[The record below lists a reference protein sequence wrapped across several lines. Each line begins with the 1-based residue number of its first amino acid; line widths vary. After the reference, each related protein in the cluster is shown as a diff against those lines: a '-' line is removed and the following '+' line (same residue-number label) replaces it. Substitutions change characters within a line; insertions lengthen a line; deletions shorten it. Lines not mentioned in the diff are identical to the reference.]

1 MTEASASNYWISSTA
16 LSITLNA
23 MGDADY
29 IQANVASG
37 AMIMC
42 YMRNID
48 GLGYDAGHN
57 YRRWNLIANPTYFNS
72 TTEKYVYAAIPR
84 KQQENGT
91 ALIVFPSERV
101 DIYGKSATEVQL
113 GSEDYYYI
121 FLGGVISPSVVGGV
135 LQNRT
140 WTQRVDTGKLAS
152 DEAIAAGGDNTWW
165 IYNAVDDT
173 VTFLKAIV
181 RATFDN
187 IEAKYATVKN
197 LILGGETLTGIA
209 NDETPKNS
217 RVDVVTPDY
226 LFGNSDARYV
236 RKDIDDRIS
245 SILTFLNGV
254 HFGDDFEKDLR
265 GAGIYRDEQ
274 GSWHIDTDYIHAR
287 KKLTAEEV
295 EVMKTSH
302 IKGKVVISAGG
313 FVISRIEKINGA
325 WRCYFRQ
332 QDAEGRRVYNSM
344 RVDDLALCE
353 TFNLV
358 DNNGQAA
365 NHYWHRRVTS
375 VGTDYV
381 DIADNT
387 NVDDYASG
395 SDTPQVGDE
404 VVQLGN
410 LTYKDRQSAIIQS
423 AAGEGAPYFKIIKG
437 VNSFILPNPIFLFD
451 KQNFEIQVEDP
462 ANRGEYIRLQDF
474 LDSMQGRINA
484 VQQQADKQLVIWF
497 GDAVPSITTEPANEW
512 ADDTTKELHVHDI
525 YYNRSYAQT
534 GGGRAYSF
542 EKNPDNTYSWHEIT
556 DADVLKSL
564 EAAKHAQDTADGKRR
579 VFVREIP
586 APPYDKGD
594 QWSNATYKD
603 KYNND
608 LLVCVRSKATG
619 EPFDIE
625 DWSPAQHYTTKQFEA
640 EFYVGGKS
648 ISAVVKDLRT
658 GLEKVGMHLDGE
670 NSTFDIVAN
679 RFKVVTTTGKVSFI
693 TEAGKLSTDL
703 IDAKQIVTEG
713 LRTGDIDAQNATIKN
728 IVVSGNSWFKGN
740 LDGVSG
746 SFKLLKCLNSDNEAV
761 GGIYFEDRGSQA
773 IMAMEG
779 DLGMRKYIEGKFRK
793 RLPRFYAKD
802 VWCQGQFGHYAKICA
817 VIKDDI
823 MYVHHGGHIETNG
836 VKVQLP
842 TLTVKSGGRDIVC
855 YKIPLYAPGYHG
867 ADGDNGIVLDVDNPA
882 LQPGLTDFYRE
893 IPFGAPI
900 DMVIFNCETPHSY
913 VFFGMGYGKDW
924 VAFNGNDNVGV
935 YVCDHRE
942 IRKLDGGWI
951 SHYLYVNPLWLTP
964 TKTKETPGAGVL
976 YTGTVDFDW

>member
-84 KQQENGT
+84 KLQDNGT

-181 RATFDN
+181 RAAFDN
-187 IEAKYATVKN
+187 LEAKYATVKN
-197 LILGGETLTGIA
+197 LIIGGETLTGVA
-209 NDETPKNS
+209 NDETSKNS

-236 RKDIDDRIS
+236 RKDIDDRVS

-254 HFGDDFEKDLR
+254 HFGEDFEKDLH

-287 KKLTAEEV
+287 KKLTVEEV

-302 IKGKVVISAGG
+302 IKGKVVNSAGG
-313 FVISRIEKINGA
+313 FVISRIEKIVGA
-325 WRCYFRQ
+325 WRCYFVQ
-332 QDAEGRRVYNSM
+332 QDSEGRRVYNSM
-344 RVDDLALCE
+344 RADDFALCE

-358 DNNGQAA
+358 DNNGQTA
-365 NHYWHRRVTS
+365 NHYWHRRVTD

-387 NVDDYASG
+387 NADYYASG
-395 SDTPQVGDE
+395 SDVPQVGDE

-410 LTYKDRQSAIIQS
+410 LTVKERQSAIIQS
-423 AAGEGAPYFKIIKG
+423 AAGEGSPYFKIIKG
-437 VNSFILPNPIFLFD
+437 INSFTLPDPIFLFD
-451 KQNFEIQVEDP
+451 KQKFEIRVENP
-462 ANRGEYIRLQDF
+462 ANRGKYILLQDF
-474 LDSMQGRINA
+474 LETMQGRINA
-484 VQQQADKQLVIWF
+484 VQQQSDKQLVIWF
-497 GDAVPSITTEPANEW
+497 GDVVPTLTSEPANEW
-512 ADDTTKELHVHDI
+512 TDDETKEMHEHDV
-525 YYNRSYAQT
+525 YYNRSYAET

-542 EKNPDNTYSWHEIT
+542 EKNPDGSFSWHEIT
-556 DADVLKSL
+556 DADILKSL
-564 EAAKHAQDTADGKRR
+564 EAAKRAQDTADGKHR
-579 VFVREIP
+579 VFVQAVP
-586 APPYDKGD
+586 VPPYDKGD
-594 QWSNATYKD
+594 QWSNATFED

-608 LLVCVRSKATG
+608 LLVCVRPKATG
-619 EPFDIE
+619 ESFDIE
-625 DWSPAQHYTTKQFEA
+625 DWTSAQYYTTKQFQA
-640 EFYVGGKS
+640 EFNVGGKS
-648 ISAVVKDLRT
+648 ISAVVRDLST
-658 GLEKVGMHLDGE
+658 GLKRVGFNLDGE
-670 NSTFDIVAN
+670 NSTFDIVADT
-679 RFKVVTTTGKVSFI
+679 FKVTTTTGKVPFFTSD
-693 TEAGKLSTDL
+693 GKLNAYF
-703 IDAKQIVTEG
+703 IDAKSIVAEG
-713 LRTGDIDAQNATIKN
+713 IKAQTIDAKGATFQNITVTGESKF
-728 IVVSGNSWFKGN
+728 GGE
-740 LDGVSG
+740 LDGASG
-746 SFKLLKCLNSDNEAV
+746 TFKVLRCLNSNREPT
-761 GGIYFEDRGSQA
+761 GGIYFEERGSQA

-779 DLGMRKYIEGKFRK
+779 DLGMRKNVEGKFRK

-817 VIKDDI
+817 VVKDDM

-842 TLTVKSGGRDIVC
+842 TVTVKSGGSDIVC

-867 ADGDNGIVLDVDNPA
+867 ADGDNGVVRDVDNPA
-882 LQPGLTDFYRE
+882 LHPGLTDFERE
-893 IPFGAPI
+893 IPYGAPI
-900 DMVIFNCETPHSY
+900 DMVIFNCEQPHSY
-913 VFFGMGYGKDW
+913 VFFEMGYGKEW
-924 VAFNGNDNVGV
+924 VVFNGKDNVEV
-935 YVCDHRE
+935 YICDHRE
-942 IRKLDGGWI
+942 IRKLDGGWV

-964 TKTKETPGAGVL
+964 SKSKETPGAGII

>member
-84 KQQENGT
+84 KLQDNGT

-197 LILGGETLTGIA
+197 LILGGETLTGVA

-236 RKDIDDRIS
+236 RKDIDDRVS

-254 HFGDDFEKDLR
+254 HFGDDFEKDLH

-302 IKGKVVISAGG
+302 IKGKVVNSAGG
-313 FVISRIEKINGA
+313 FVISRIEKIAGA
-325 WRCYFRQ
+325 WRCYFVQ
-332 QDAEGRRVYNSM
+332 QDSEGRRVYNSM

-358 DNNGQAA
+358 DNNGQTA
-365 NHYWHRRVTS
+365 NHYWHRRVVD

-387 NVDDYASG
+387 NVDYYASG
-395 SDTPQVGDE
+395 SDVPQVGDE
-404 VVQLGN
+404 VVQLGH
-410 LTYKDRQSAIIQS
+410 LTDTNRQSAIIQS

-437 VNSFILPNPIFLFD
+437 INSFILPPPIFLFD
-451 KQNFEIQVEDP
+451 KQNFEIRVENP
-462 ANRGEYIRLQDF
+462 AKSGEYIPLQAF
-474 LDSMQGRINA
+474 LDSMQGRINS

-497 GDAVPSITTEPANEW
+497 GDAVPTLTTEPANEW
-512 ADDTTKELHVHDI
+512 ADNTTKELHEHDI
-525 YYNRSYAQT
+525 YYNRSYVET

-542 EKNPDNTYSWHEIT
+542 ERNPDGSYSWHEIT

-579 VFVREIP
+579 MFVQEQPI
-586 APPYDKGD
+586 PPYDKGD

-603 KYNND
+603 KYKND
-608 LLVCVRSKATG
+608 LLVCVRPKATG

-625 DWSPAQHYTTKQFEA
+625 DWQSAQHYTTKQFEA
-640 EFYVGGKS
+640 EFNVDGKL
-648 ISAVVKDLRT
+648 ISAVVTDLRT
-658 GLEKVGMHLDGE
+658 GLKRVGFNLDGE
-670 NSTFDIVAN
+670 NSTFDIVADT
-679 RFKVVTTTGKVSFI
+679 FKVTTTTGKVPFFTS
-693 TEAGKLSTDL
+693 EGKLNAYF
-703 IDAKQIVTEG
+703 IDAKSIVAKGIKAQTIDAKGATFQNITVTGDSTFEG
-713 LRTGDIDAQNATIKN
+713 TLKGTSGSFTSLDCLDGTNKVGGIKFGTMGNKGYMAFTGDFGMLGETTGDI
-728 IVVSGNSWFKGN
+728 
-740 LDGVSG
+740 
-746 SFKLLKCLNSDNEAV
+746 
-761 GGIYFEDRGSQA
+761 
-773 IMAMEG
+773 
-779 DLGMRKYIEGKFRK
+779 RK
-793 RLPRFYAKD
+793 RFHNFYATNIY
-802 VWCQGQFGHYAKICA
+802 CNSQFGHKSRVCA
-817 VIKDDI
+817 VVKDDE
-823 MYVHHGGHIETNG
+823 MFVYNDGHIE
-836 VKVQLP
+836 
-842 TLTVKSGGRDIVC
+842 
-855 YKIPLYAPGYHG
+855 
-867 ADGDNGIVLDVDNPA
+867 NGIRI
-882 LQPGLTDFYRE
+882 GLTFNHIIINGRNINYYRIPMYSPGFGGESGE
-893 IPFGAPI
+893 ILDIDNLKAQKGSQTYFDELPVGVPI
-900 DMVIFNCETPHSY
+900 DVIIFNGTKNFCYE
-913 VFFGMGYGKDW
+913 FFGMGYGKQW
-924 VAFNGNDNVGV
+924 TVINGNDSQAV
-935 YVCDHRE
+935 YIFDHRE
-942 IRKLDGGWI
+942 LRKFEGG
-951 SHYLYVNPLWLTP
+951 YVFEYMYVNPHWLTP
-964 TKTKETPGAGVL
+964 EKSNDNLGAGVF
-976 YTGTVDFDW
+976 YTAGIDFDW

>member
-84 KQQENGT
+84 KQQDNGT

-181 RATFDN
+181 RAAFDN

-197 LILGGETLTGIA
+197 LIIGGETLTGVA

-236 RKDIDDRIS
+236 RKDIDDRVS

-254 HFGDDFEKDLR
+254 HFGEDFEKDLH

-302 IKGKVVISAGG
+302 IKGKVVNSAGG
-313 FVISRIEKINGA
+313 FVISRIEKIARA
-325 WRCYFRQ
+325 WRCYFVQ
-332 QDAEGRRVYNSM
+332 QDSEGRRVYNSM
-344 RVDDLALCE
+344 QVDDLALCE

-358 DNNGQAA
+358 DNNGQTA
-365 NHYWHRRVTS
+365 NHYWHRRVVD

-387 NVDDYASG
+387 NVDYYASG
-395 SDTPQVGDE
+395 SDVPQVGDE

-410 LTYKDRQSAIIQS
+410 LTVKERQSAIIQS
-423 AAGEGAPYFKIIKG
+423 AAGEGSPYFKIIKG
-437 VNSFILPNPIFLFD
+437 INSFTLPDPIFLFD
-451 KQNFEIQVEDP
+451 KQKFEIRVENP
-462 ANRGEYIRLQDF
+462 ANRGKYILLQDF
-474 LDSMQGRINA
+474 LETMQGRINA
-484 VQQQADKQLVIWF
+484 VQQQSDKQLVIWF
-497 GDAVPSITTEPANEW
+497 GDVVPTLTSEPANEW
-512 ADDTTKELHVHDI
+512 TDDETKEMHEHDV
-525 YYNRSYAQT
+525 YYNRSYAET

-542 EKNPDNTYSWHEIT
+542 EKNPDGSFSWHEIT

-564 EAAKHAQDTADGKRR
+564 EAAKRAQDTADGKHR
-579 VFVREIP
+579 VFVQAVP
-586 APPYDKGD
+586 VPPYDKGD
-594 QWSNATYKD
+594 QWSNATFED

-608 LLVCVRSKATG
+608 LLVCVRPKATG
-619 EPFDIE
+619 ESFDIE
-625 DWSPAQHYTTKQFEA
+625 DWTSAQYYTTKQFQA
-640 EFYVGGKS
+640 EFNVGGKR
-648 ISAVVKDLRT
+648 ISAVVRDLST
-658 GLEKVGMHLDGE
+658 GLKRVGFNLDGE
-670 NSTFDIVAN
+670 NSTFDIVADT
-679 RFKVVTTTGKVSFI
+679 FKVTTTTGKVPFFTSD
-693 TEAGKLSTDL
+693 GKLNAYF
-703 IDAKQIVTEG
+703 IDAKSIVAEG
-713 LRTGDIDAQNATIKN
+713 IKAQTIDAKGATFQNITVTGESKF
-728 IVVSGNSWFKGN
+728 GGE
-740 LDGVSG
+740 LDGASG
-746 SFKLLKCLNSDNEAV
+746 TFKVLRCLNSNREPT
-761 GGIYFEDRGSQA
+761 GGIYFEERGSQA

-779 DLGMRKYIEGKFRK
+779 DFGMRKNVEGKFRK

-817 VIKDDI
+817 VVKDDM

-842 TLTVKSGGRDIVC
+842 TVTVKSGGSDIVC

-867 ADGDNGIVLDVDNPA
+867 ADGDNGVVRDVDNPA
-882 LQPGLTDFYRE
+882 LHPGLTDFERE
-893 IPFGAPI
+893 IPYGAPI
-900 DMVIFNCETPHSY
+900 DMVIFNCEQPHSY
-913 VFFGMGYGKDW
+913 VFFEMGYGKEW
-924 VAFNGNDNVGV
+924 VVFNGKDNVEV
-935 YVCDHRE
+935 YICDHRE
-942 IRKLDGGWI
+942 IRKLDGGWV

-964 TKTKETPGAGVL
+964 SKSKETPGAGII

>member
-165 IYNAVDDT
+165 LYNAVDDT

-181 RATFDN
+181 RAAFDN

-197 LILGGETLTGIA
+197 LIIGGETLTGVA
-209 NDETPKNS
+209 NNETPKNS

-236 RKDIDDRIS
+236 RKDIDDRVS

-295 EVMKTSH
+295 EIMKTSH
-302 IKGKVVISAGG
+302 IKGKVVNSAGG

-325 WRCYFRQ
+325 WRCFFVQ
-332 QDAEGRRVYNSM
+332 QDSEGRRVYNSM
-344 RVDDLALCE
+344 LKDDLALCE
-353 TFNLV
+353 TFNLI
-358 DNNGQAA
+358 DNNGQTA
-365 NHYWHRRVTS
+365 NHYWYRRVTA

-387 NVDDYASG
+387 NVDYYASG
-395 SDTPQVGDE
+395 SDVPQVGDE

-410 LTYKDRQSAIIQS
+410 LTVKERQSAIIQS
-423 AAGEGAPYFKIIKG
+423 AAGEGSPYFKIIKG
-437 VNSFILPNPIFLFD
+437 INSFILPDPIFLFD
-451 KQNFEIQVEDP
+451 KQNFEIRVENP
-462 ANRGEYIRLQDF
+462 ANRGEYIPLQNF
-474 LDSMQGRINA
+474 LETMQGRLNA
-484 VQQQADKQLVIWF
+484 VQQQSDKQLVIWF
-497 GDAVPSITTEPANEW
+497 GDVVPTLTSEPANEW
-512 ADDTTKELHVHDI
+512 TDDETKEMHEHDV
-525 YYNRSYAQT
+525 YYNRSYAET

-542 EKNPDNTYSWHEIT
+542 EKNPDGSFSWHEIT

-564 EAAKHAQDTADGKRR
+564 EAAKRAQDTADGKRR
-579 VFVREIP
+579 VFVQAVP
-586 APPYDKGD
+586 VPPYDKGD
-594 QWSNATYKD
+594 QWSNATFED

-608 LLVCVRSKATG
+608 LLVCVRPKATG
-619 EPFDIE
+619 ESFDIE
-625 DWSPAQHYTTKQFEA
+625 DWTSAQHYTTKQFQA
-640 EFYVGGKS
+640 EFNVGGKS
-648 ISAVVKDLRT
+648 ISAVVRDLST
-658 GLEKVGMHLDGE
+658 GLKRVGFNLDGE
-670 NSTFDIVAN
+670 NSTFDIVADT
-679 RFKVVTTTGKVSFI
+679 FKVTTTTGKVPFFTSN
-693 TEAGKLSTDL
+693 GKLNAYF
-703 IDAKQIVTEG
+703 IDAKSIVTEG
-713 LRTGDIDAQNATIKN
+713 IKAQTIDAKGATFQNITVTGESKF
-728 IVVSGNSWFKGN
+728 GGE
-740 LDGVSG
+740 LDGASG
-746 SFKLLKCLNSDNEAV
+746 TFKVLRCLNSNREPT
-761 GGIYFEDRGSQA
+761 GGIYFEERGNQA
-773 IMAMEG
+773 IMAIEG
-779 DLGMRKYIEGKFRK
+779 DLGMRKNVEGKFRK

-817 VIKDDI
+817 VVKDDM

-842 TLTVKSGGRDIVC
+842 TVTVKSGGSDIVC

-867 ADGDNGIVLDVDNPA
+867 ADGDNGVVRDVDNPA
-882 LQPGLTDFYRE
+882 LHPGLTDFERE
-893 IPFGAPI
+893 IPYGAPI
-900 DMVIFNCETPHSY
+900 DMVIFNCEQPHSY
-913 VFFGMGYGKDW
+913 VFFEMGYGKEW
-924 VAFNGNDNVGV
+924 VVFNGKDNVEV
-935 YVCDHRE
+935 YICDHRE
-942 IRKLDGGWI
+942 IRKLDGGWV

-964 TKTKETPGAGVL
+964 SKSKETPGAGII

>member
-101 DIYGKSATEVQL
+101 DIYGKSATEAQL

-121 FLGGVISPSVVGGV
+121 FLGGIISPSVVGGV

-197 LILGGETLTGIA
+197 LILGGETLTGVA

-236 RKDIDDRIS
+236 RKDIDDRVS

-254 HFGDDFEKDLR
+254 HFGDDFEKDLH

-302 IKGKVVISAGG
+302 IKGKVVNSAGG
-313 FVISRIEKINGA
+313 FVISRIEKTAGA
-325 WRCYFRQ
+325 WRCYFVQ
-332 QDAEGRRVYNSM
+332 QDSEGRRVYNSM
-344 RVDDLALCE
+344 QVNDLALCE
-353 TFNLV
+353 TFNLI
-358 DNNGQAA
+358 DAGGQLS
-365 NHYWHRRVTS
+365 NHYWHRKVIA

-395 SDTPQVGDE
+395 SDVPQVGDE

-410 LTYKDRQSAIIQS
+410 LTVEERQSAIIQS
-423 AAGEGAPYFKIIKG
+423 AAGEGSPYFKIIKG
-437 VNSFILPNPIFLFD
+437 INSFTLPDPIFLFD
-451 KQNFEIQVEDP
+451 KQKFEIRVENP
-462 ANRGEYIRLQDF
+462 ANRGKYILLQDF
-474 LDSMQGRINA
+474 LNTMQGRINA
-484 VQQQADKQLVIWF
+484 VQQQSDKQLVIWF
-497 GDAVPSITTEPANEW
+497 GDVVPTLTTEPANEW
-512 ADDTTKELHVHDI
+512 ADNTTKELHEHDI
-525 YYNRSYAQT
+525 YYNRSYVET

-542 EKNPDNTYSWHEIT
+542 ERNPDGSFSWHEIT

-579 VFVREIP
+579 MFVQERP
-586 APPYDKGD
+586 VPPYDKGD
-594 QWSNATYKD
+594 QWSNATLEEYK
-603 KYNND
+603 ND
-608 LLVCVRSKATG
+608 LLVCVRPKAAG
-619 EPFDIE
+619 EEFNIE
-625 DWSPAQHYTTKQFEA
+625 DWQAAQEFTTKQFETSLK
-640 EFYVGGKS
+640 VGDKS
-648 ISAVVKDLRT
+648 ISAVVTDLRT
-658 GLEKVGMHLDGE
+658 GLKRVGFTLNGE
-670 NSTFDIVAN
+670 NSTFDIVAD
-679 RFKVVTTTGKVSFI
+679 RFKVRTTTGNVPFF
-693 TEAGKLSTDL
+693 TDGEKLNAYF
-703 IDAKQIVTEG
+703 IDAKEIVAKGIKAQTIDAKGATFQNITVTGDSTFEG
-713 LRTGDIDAQNATIKN
+713 TLKGTSGSFTSLDCLDGTNKVGGITFGTMGNKGYMAFTGDFGMLGETTGDI
-728 IVVSGNSWFKGN
+728 
-740 LDGVSG
+740 
-746 SFKLLKCLNSDNEAV
+746 
-761 GGIYFEDRGSQA
+761 
-773 IMAMEG
+773 
-779 DLGMRKYIEGKFRK
+779 RK
-793 RLPRFYAKD
+793 RFHNFYATNIY
-802 VWCQGQFGHYAKICA
+802 CNSQFGHKSRVCA
-817 VIKDDI
+817 VVKDDE
-823 MYVHHGGHIETNG
+823 MFVYNDGHIE
-836 VKVQLP
+836 
-842 TLTVKSGGRDIVC
+842 
-855 YKIPLYAPGYHG
+855 
-867 ADGDNGIVLDVDNPA
+867 NGIRI
-882 LQPGLTDFYRE
+882 GLTFNHIIINGRNINYYRIPMYSPGFGGESGE
-893 IPFGAPI
+893 ILDIDNLKAQKGSQTYFDELPVGIPI
-900 DMVIFNCETPHSY
+900 DVIIFNGTKNFCYE
-913 VFFGMGYGKDW
+913 FFGMGYGKQW
-924 VAFNGNDNVGV
+924 TVINGNDSQAV
-935 YVCDHRE
+935 YIFDHRE
-942 IRKLDGGWI
+942 LRKFEGG
-951 SHYLYVNPLWLTP
+951 YVFEYMYVNPHWLTP
-964 TKTKETPGAGVL
+964 EKSNDNLGAGVF
-976 YTGTVDFDW
+976 YTAGIDFDW

>member
-1 MTEASASNYWISSTA
+1 MTEASASNFWISSTA

-57 YRRWNLIANPTYFNS
+57 YRRWKLIANPTYFNS

-173 VTFLKAIV
+173 VTFLKTIV
-181 RATFDN
+181 RAAFDN

-197 LILGGETLTGIA
+197 LVLGGETLTGIA

-236 RKDIDDRIS
+236 RKDIDDRVS

-254 HFGDDFEKDLR
+254 HFGDDFEKDLH

-302 IKGKVVISAGG
+302 IKGKVVNSAGG
-313 FVISRIEKINGA
+313 FIIARIEKIAGA
-325 WRCYFRQ
+325 WRCYFVQ
-332 QDAEGRRVYNSM
+332 QDSEGRRVYNSM
-344 RVDDLALCE
+344 RKNDLALCE

-358 DNNGQAA
+358 DAGGQLS
-365 NHYWHRRVTS
+365 NHYWHRRVTD

-387 NVDDYASG
+387 KAEDYASG
-395 SDTPQVGDE
+395 SDVPQVGDE

-410 LTYKDRQSAIIQS
+410 LTFEDRQSAIIQS

-437 VNSFILPNPIFLFD
+437 INSFTLPDPIFLFD
-451 KQNFEIQVEDP
+451 KQKFEIRVENP
-462 ANRGEYIRLQDF
+462 ANRGKYIRLQDF
-474 LDSMQGRINA
+474 LDTMQGRINA
-484 VQQQADKQLVIWF
+484 VQQQSDKQLVIWF
-497 GDAVPSITTEPANEW
+497 GDVVPTLTTDPANEW
-512 ADDTTKELHVHDI
+512 TDDATKELHEHDI
-525 YYNRSYAQT
+525 YYNRSYVET

-542 EKNPDNTYSWHEIT
+542 ERNPDGSFSWHEIT

-564 EAAKHAQDTADGKRR
+564 EAAKRAQDTADGKRR
-579 VFVREIP
+579 MFVHDQP
-586 APPYDKGD
+586 VPPYDKGD
-594 QWSNATYKD
+594 QWSNATYGD

-608 LLVCVRSKATG
+608 LLVCVRPKAAG

-625 DWSPAQHYTTKQFEA
+625 DWTSAQHYTTKQFQA
-640 EFYVGGKS
+640 EFNVGEKR
-648 ISAVVKDLRT
+648 ISAVIRDLST
-658 GLEKVGMHLDGE
+658 GLKRVGFNLDGE
-670 NSTFDIVAN
+670 NSTFDIVADT
-679 RFKVVTTTGKVSFI
+679 FKVTTTTGKVPFFTSG
-693 TEAGKLSTDL
+693 EKLNAYF
-703 IDAKQIVTEG
+703 IDAKSIVAEG
-713 LRTGDIDAQNATIKN
+713 IKAQTIDAEGATFQNITVTGESKF
-728 IVVSGNSWFKGN
+728 GGE
-740 LDGVSG
+740 LDGASG
-746 SFKLLKCLNSDNEAV
+746 TFKVLRCLNSNREPT
-761 GGIYFEDRGSQA
+761 GGIYFEERGSQA

-779 DLGMRKYIEGKFRK
+779 DLGMRKYVEGKFRK

-817 VIKDDI
+817 VVKDDM

-842 TLTVKSGGRDIVC
+842 TVTVKSGGSDIVC

-867 ADGDNGIVLDVDNPA
+867 ADGDNGVVRDVDNPA
-882 LQPGLTDFYRE
+882 LHPGLTDFERE
-893 IPFGAPI
+893 IPYGAPI
-900 DMVIFNCETPHSY
+900 DMVIFNCEQPHSY
-913 VFFGMGYGKDW
+913 VFFEMGYGKEW
-924 VAFNGNDNVGV
+924 VVFNGKDNVEV
-935 YVCDHRE
+935 YICDHRE
-942 IRKLDGGWI
+942 IRKLDGGWV

-964 TKTKETPGAGVL
+964 SKSKETPGAGII